1 MKERTESIILIIG
14 ENGSM
19 RLRKTLPWGTGE
31 AFVRLNVKFKVPERS
46 DLDLGS
52 VTLEM
57 PEPARA
63 VEIEAGA
70 PVAPTH
76 EGGDK

>member
-1 MKERTESIILIIG
+1 MKRRTESIILIIG

-31 AFVRLNVKFKVPERS
+31 AFIWLDVTFTVPERS

-52 VTLEM
+52 LAIEM

-63 VEIEAGA
+63 VEIEAGTPIGA
-70 PVAPTH
+70 H
-76 EGGDK
+76 EGGGK